1 MSLEIYKPHKGYS
14 GYASSAPA
22 DPKRCAV
29 GVTTGERWSRYCQCG
44 GPAKYDAEIE
54 GQKVK
59 VCHTH
64 RPDVVAKREAKKND
78 RYEKENL
85 AWKRKLERP
94 VDYMKALRAIAAG
107 HNDPRTLA
115 AEALAKWDDAE

>member
-1 MSLEIYKPHKGYS
+1 MTLTLYKPHKGYS
-14 GYASSAPA
+14 GYASSNPI

-29 GVTTGERWSRYCQCG
+29 QIVTNERWSRSCQCS

-54 GQKVK
+54 GKKVK

-64 RPDVVAKREAKKND
+64 RPDVVAARKARQQE
-78 RYEKENL
+78 RYERENM

-107 HNDPRTLA
+107 HNDPRSLA
-115 AEALAKWDDAE
+115 AEVLAKWSDAE